1 MSFEVTDMSCAIPI
15 NRFGWIPDKPDHR
28 DYTLS
33 YPEVRTILEEI
44 PKKVSEKAMPSS
56 VDLRPNCSPI
66 VDQGQLG
73 SCTANAAAGL
83 YEYMENKAFG
93 TFLPVSRLFIY
104 KATRDLMRLSGDSG
118 AEIRSTLGALALF
131 GVPPEDY
138 YPYDITVF
146 DNEPSAFLYVFAGSF
161 KALTYVRLD
170 PQGLAPADVLTSIKS
185 MLAKGI
191 PVEFGFTV
199 YDSFMK
205 VGSDGLIPFPQQNE
219 NVQGGHA
226 VDFMGFDDS
235 IKCPNSSPGAFILRN
250 SWGQSWADKGYGYM
264 PYDFVLKGVAQDF
277 WSILSEG
284 WIDTKQFQA

>member
-1 MSFEVTDMSCAIPI
+1 MSCTIPI

-28 DYTLS
+28 DYSLAR
-33 YPEVRTILEEI
+33 PEVRNIL
-44 PKKVSEKAMPSS
+44 KKLPSKASKATLPSS

-73 SCTANAAAGL
+73 SCTANAASGL
-83 YEYMENKAFG
+83 YEYMENRAFG

-104 KATRDLMRLSGDSG
+104 KATRDLMKLSGDTG

-131 GVPPEDY
+131 GAPPEDY
-138 YPYDITVF
+138 YPYEINVF
-146 DNEPSAFLYVFAGSF
+146 DDEPSAFMYAFAASY

-170 PQGLAPADVLTSIKS
+170 PQGSGPNDVLTALKS
-185 MLAKGI
+185 MLANKI
-191 PVEFGFTV
+191 PVELGFTV
-199 YDSFMK
+199 YDSFMS

-226 VDFMGFDDS
+226 VDFVGFDDS
-235 IKCPNSSPGAFILRN
+235 IKCPNSGPGAFILRN
-250 SWGQSWADKGYGYM
+250 SWGLSWADKGYAYM
-264 PYDFVLKGVAQDF
+264 PYDFVLKGLAQDF

-284 WIDTKQFQA
+284 WIDTKQF